1 MCCPPLSLFFPL
13 LEVQSW
19 KQALLVPR
27 WKWKPER
34 ESNLTEA
41 AQWLEQ
47 RQSWDHTPVIVLW
60 PLVSSP
66 FSKIGW
72 KDGKEVS
79 FWLVTFFFFGRTLCY
94 TGVRET
100 RRERQYSNAQSG
112 SVTTEKTQDDVQ
124 RCPSGLASSVKQ
136 A

>member
-1 MCCPPLSLFFPL
+1 MLPSSVPVLPSARGSELEASPPCTEVEMEAREGKQPHRGRTVAGAETELGPYSCYCSVASCVISLFQNWM
-13 LEVQSW
+13 E
-19 KQALLVPR
+19 R
-27 WKWKPER
+27 WKR
-34 ESNLTEA
+34 GFLLACN
-41 AQWLEQ
+41 
-47 RQSWDHTPVIVLW
+47 
-60 PLVSSP
+60 
-66 FSKIGW
+66 
-72 KDGKEVS
+72 
-79 FWLVTFFFFGRTLCY
+79 FFFFGRTLCY